1 MRRTIKVGECNVE
14 FCANG
19 ATPLRYK
26 QVFHKDLL
34 KFFDSAS
41 KEGVDDA
48 FATETVMELSFIM
61 AIQAKG
67 GDLSKLTQEEYYE
80 WLSMFEANDI
90 PQTASDIIDVY
101 MGNTKTD
108 SELKKE
114 DAPQAEK

>member
-1 MRRTIKVGECNVE
+1 MRKTVKVGDMVVE

-26 QVFHKDLL
+26 QIFHKDLL
-34 KFFDSAS
+34 KFFDNAS

-61 AIQAKG
+61 AMQAKG
-67 GDLSKLTQEEYYE
+67 GDLSKLTEEEYYE
-80 WLSMFEANDI
+80 WLSQCEANDI
-90 PQTASDIIDVY
+90 PQNASDIIDVY

-114 DAPQAEK
+114 SAPQADA